1 MEKKIPT
8 TFVGEIAEELTQV
21 SPEIS
26 KTRLRIFYK
35 GFNRNQGYITDEF
48 AEKLLSSLPYTP
60 VVGIFN
66 DLVKDFGG
74 HNQDRNVA
82 KIYGVV
88 PQDPHFAWEDHLD
101 SDGVTRTYA
110 CTDVYLF
117 TGRYDA
123 AKLIPGKQQSM
134 ELDTKTIRGDWQVIN
149 EYGQEGF
156 VYTDAQFIGLSV
168 LGDDKTPCF
177 EGSAFYELVSQFNDF
192 MAAKTSNGGNDMA
205 LEITKPVG
213 GSNQVES
220 EIDATPAESSD
231 PSTEQ
236 TEDTTDSTPSNES
249 AAETADET
257 PDGDSAT
264 DDKKDEESTDGK
276 KDEEKPA
283 DSESNPDEDKKE
295 EDKPTDSACKDKKA
309 DAEKEE
315 NKSADSACGNK
326 KEDAEAQEKKEEDKS
341 ADSACGN
348 KKTDAEAQE
357 KEKKEEDKPADSEL
371 TPSNFENLNNKILEL
386 NQQLATY
393 EAEANKFKNL
403 YTALKAD
410 YDVLVAE
417 KNKELAAQKDAKLQE
432 YTTYISD
439 AVKQDFESR
448 LDSYSTV
455 DELEKDLL
463 FAAKPSLFAKH
474 DDFAPTS
481 TDEDS
486 EDELAALIKKSM
498 KH

>member
-8 TFVGEIAEELTQV
+8 TFVGEIAEGLTQV

-35 GFNRNQGYITDEF
+35 GFNRNQGYVTDEF

-82 KIYGVV
+82 RVYGVV

-101 SDGVTRTYA
+101 SDGVMRTYA

-134 ELDTKTIRGDWQVIN
+134 ELDTSTIRGDWQVIN

-156 VYTDAQFIGLSV
+156 VYTDARFIGLSV

-205 LEITKPVG
+205 LEITKPVA
-213 GSNQVES
+213 GSDQVES
-220 EIDATPAESSD
+220 EIDAVASATPAGSSD

-257 PDGDSAT
+257 PDGDSTT
-264 DDKKDEESTDGK
+264 DNKKDEEPTDDK

-283 DSESNPDEDKKE
+283 DSTSDEEPEDKKE
-295 EDKPTDSACKDKKA
+295 EEKPTDSESNPEEDKKEEEKPTDSACDDKKV
-309 DAEKEE
+309 
-315 NKSADSACGNK
+315 
-326 KEDAEAQEKKEEDKS
+326 DAEAQKEDKKEES
-341 ADSACGN
+341 
-348 KKTDAEAQE
+348 
-357 KEKKEEDKPADSEL
+357 KPADSEL

-393 EAEANKFKNL
+393 EAEANKFKDL

-432 YTTYISD
+432 YTSYISD

-455 DELEKDLL
+455 DDLEKDLL

-481 TDEDS
+481 TYEVDED
-486 EDELAALIKKSM
+486 EITALIKKSM

>member
-8 TFVGEIAEELTQV
+8 TFVGEIAEGLTQV

-26 KTRLRIFYK
+26 KARLRIFYK

-60 VVGIFN
+60 VIGIFN

-101 SDGVTRTYA
+101 SDGVMRTYA

-205 LEITKPVG
+205 LEITKPVA
-213 GSNQVES
+213 GSDQVES
-220 EIDATPAESSD
+220 EIDAAASATPAESSD

-264 DDKKDEESTDGK
+264 DDKKDEEPTDDK
-276 KDEEKPA
+276 KDEEKPADSTSDEEPEDKKEEEKPA

-295 EDKPTDSACKDKKA
+295 EDKPTDSACEDKKA
-309 DAEKEE
+309 DAE
-315 NKSADSACGNK
+315 
-326 KEDAEAQEKKEEDKS
+326 AQEED
-341 ADSACGN
+341 
-348 KKTDAEAQE
+348 
-357 KEKKEEDKPADSEL
+357 KKEEDKPADSEL
-371 TPSNFENLNNKILEL
+371 IPSNFENLNNKILEL

-393 EAEANKFKNL
+393 EAEANKFKDL

-432 YTTYISD
+432 YTSYISD

-455 DELEKDLL
+455 DDLEKDLL

-481 TDEDS
+481 TYEADED
-486 EDELAALIKKSM
+486 EITALIKKSM

>member
-8 TFVGEIAEELTQV
+8 TFVGEIAEGLTQV

-26 KTRLRIFYK
+26 KARLRIFYK

-101 SDGVTRTYA
+101 SDGVMRTYA

-205 LEITKPVG
+205 LEITKPVA
-213 GSNQVES
+213 GSDQVES
-220 EIDATPAESSD
+220 EIDAAASATPAESSD

-264 DDKKDEESTDGK
+264 DDKKDEEPTDDK
-276 KDEEKPA
+276 KDDEKPADSTSDEEPEDKKEEEKPA

-295 EDKPTDSACKDKKA
+295 EDKPTDSACEDKKA
-309 DAEKEE
+309 DAE
-315 NKSADSACGNK
+315 
-326 KEDAEAQEKKEEDKS
+326 AQEED
-341 ADSACGN
+341 
-348 KKTDAEAQE
+348 
-357 KEKKEEDKPADSEL
+357 KKEEDKPADSEL
-371 TPSNFENLNNKILEL
+371 IPSNFENLNNKILEL

-393 EAEANKFKNL
+393 EAEANKFKDL

-432 YTTYISD
+432 YTSYISD

-455 DELEKDLL
+455 DDLEKDLL

-481 TDEDS
+481 TYEADED
-486 EDELAALIKKSM
+486 EITALIKKSM

>member
-8 TFVGEIAEELTQV
+8 TFVGEIAEGLTQV

-26 KTRLRIFYK
+26 KARLRIFYK

-101 SDGVTRTYA
+101 SDGVMRTYA

-205 LEITKPVG
+205 LEITKPVA
-213 GSNQVES
+213 GSDQVES
-220 EIDATPAESSD
+220 EIDAAASATPAESSD

-264 DDKKDEESTDGK
+264 DDKKDEEPTDDK
-276 KDEEKPA
+276 KDEEKPADSTSDEEPEDKKEEEKPA

-295 EDKPTDSACKDKKA
+295 EDKPTDSACEDKKA
-309 DAEKEE
+309 DAE
-315 NKSADSACGNK
+315 
-326 KEDAEAQEKKEEDKS
+326 AQEED
-341 ADSACGN
+341 
-348 KKTDAEAQE
+348 
-357 KEKKEEDKPADSEL
+357 KKEEDKPADSEL
-371 TPSNFENLNNKILEL
+371 IPSNFENLNNKILEL

-393 EAEANKFKNL
+393 EAEANKFKDL

-432 YTTYISD
+432 YTSYISD

-455 DELEKDLL
+455 DDLEKDLL

-481 TDEDS
+481 TYEADED
-486 EDELAALIKKSM
+486 EITALIKKSM

>member
-8 TFVGEIAEELTQV
+8 TFVGEIIGGLEKVT
-21 SPEIS
+21 PEIS
-26 KTRLRIFYK
+26 KTRLSIFYK

-48 AEKLLSSLPYTP
+48 AKKLLSSLPYTP

-66 DLVKDFGG
+66 DLIKDFGG
-74 HNQDRNVA
+74 HDQDRNVA
-82 KIYGVV
+82 KIYGIV
-88 PQDPHFAWEDHLD
+88 PQEPNLAWEERLD
-101 SDGVTRTYA
+101 PDGVTRTYA
-110 CTDVYLF
+110 CTDVYLY

-134 ELDTKTIRGDWQVIN
+134 ELDIDTIRGDWQTIN
-149 EYGQEGF
+149 GQEAY
-156 VYTDAQFIGLSV
+156 VYTDARFIGLSV
-168 LGDDKTPCF
+168 LGNDKTPCF
-177 EGSAFYELVSQFNDF
+177 EGSAFFELVNKFNDF
-192 MAAKTSNGGNDMA
+192 MAANTLNGGTDMV
-205 LEITKPVG
+205 LEDTKIVASATEQPETEVEQVAEATSEG
-213 GSNQVES
+213 PEEVTQSEESTETAVDNGNSVES
-220 EIDATPAESSD
+220 ESD
-231 PSTEQ
+231 
-236 TEDTTDSTPSNES
+236 
-249 AAETADET
+249 AAEDT
-257 PDGDSAT
+257 PDGDSE
-264 DDKKDEESTDGK
+264 KEEPG
-276 KDEEKPA
+276 
-283 DSESNPDEDKKE
+283 KE
-295 EDKPTDSACKDKKA
+295 EDTPSDSETPKEEE
-309 DAEKEE
+309 EKEE
-315 NKSADSACGNK
+315 EPSDAACNK
-326 KEDAEAQEKKEEDKS
+326 KQ
-341 ADSACGN
+341 DS
-348 KKTDAEAQE
+348 QM
-357 KEKKEEDKPADSEL
+357 ADSEL
-371 TPSNFENLNNKILEL
+371 TIENFEKLNSKILEL
-386 NQQLATY
+386 NQKLATY
-393 EAEANKFKNL
+393 ETEANKYMNL

>member
-8 TFVGEIAEELTQV
+8 TFVGEIAEGLTQV

-26 KTRLRIFYK
+26 KARLRIFYK

-101 SDGVTRTYA
+101 SDGVMRTYA

-205 LEITKPVG
+205 LEITKPVA
-213 GSNQVES
+213 GSDQVES
-220 EIDATPAESSD
+220 EIDAAASATPAESSD

-257 PDGDSAT
+257 PDGDSTT
-264 DDKKDEESTDGK
+264 DDKKDEEPTDDK
-276 KDEEKPA
+276 KDEEKPADSTSDEKLEDKKEEEKPA

-295 EDKPTDSACKDKKA
+295 EDKPTDSACEDKKA
-309 DAEKEE
+309 DAE
-315 NKSADSACGNK
+315 AQ
-326 KEDAEAQEKKEEDKS
+326 KEDKKEEDKL
-341 ADSACGN
+341 
-348 KKTDAEAQE
+348 
-357 KEKKEEDKPADSEL
+357 ADSEL

-393 EAEANKFKNL
+393 EAEANKFKDL

-432 YTTYISD
+432 YTSYISD

-455 DELEKDLL
+455 DDLEKDLL

-481 TDEDS
+481 TYEADED
-486 EDELAALIKKSM
+486 EITALIKKSM

>member
-8 TFVGEIAEELTQV
+8 TFVGEIAEGLTQV

-26 KTRLRIFYK
+26 KARLRIFYK

-101 SDGVTRTYA
+101 SDGVMRTYA

-205 LEITKPVG
+205 LEITKPVA
-213 GSNQVES
+213 GSDQVES
-220 EIDATPAESSD
+220 EIDAAASATPAESSD

-257 PDGDSAT
+257 PDGDSTT
-264 DDKKDEESTDGK
+264 DDKKDEEPTDDK
-276 KDEEKPA
+276 KDEEKPADSTSDEKPEDKKEEEKPA

-295 EDKPTDSACKDKKA
+295 ENKPTDSACEDKKA
-309 DAEKEE
+309 DAE
-315 NKSADSACGNK
+315 
-326 KEDAEAQEKKEEDKS
+326 AQEE
-341 ADSACGN
+341 
-348 KKTDAEAQE
+348 
-357 KEKKEEDKPADSEL
+357 EKKEEDKPADSEL
-371 TPSNFENLNNKILEL
+371 IHSNFENLNNKILEL

-393 EAEANKFKNL
+393 EAEANKFKDL

-417 KNKELAAQKDAKLQE
+417 KNKELAAQKNAKLQE
-432 YTTYISD
+432 YTSYISD

-455 DELEKDLL
+455 DDLEKDLL

-481 TDEDS
+481 TYEVDED
-486 EDELAALIKKSM
+486 EITALIKKSM

>member
-8 TFVGEIAEELTQV
+8 TFVGEIAEGLTQV

-26 KTRLRIFYK
+26 KARLRIFYK

-101 SDGVTRTYA
+101 SDGVMRTYA

-168 LGDDKTPCF
+168 LGDDKIPCF

-205 LEITKPVG
+205 LEITKPVA
-213 GSNQVES
+213 GSDQVES
-220 EIDATPAESSD
+220 EIDAAASATPAESSE

-264 DDKKDEESTDGK
+264 DDKKDEEPTDDK
-276 KDEEKPA
+276 KDEEKPADSTSDEKPEDKKEEEKSA

-295 EDKPTDSACKDKKA
+295 EDKPTDSACEDKKA
-309 DAEKEE
+309 DAE
-315 NKSADSACGNK
+315 
-326 KEDAEAQEKKEEDKS
+326 AQEE
-341 ADSACGN
+341 
-348 KKTDAEAQE
+348 
-357 KEKKEEDKPADSEL
+357 EKKEEDKPADSEL

-393 EAEANKFKNL
+393 EAEANKFKDL

-432 YTTYISD
+432 YTSYISD

-455 DELEKDLL
+455 DDLEKDLL

-481 TDEDS
+481 TYEADED
-486 EDELAALIKKSM
+486 EITALIKKSM

>member
-8 TFVGEIAEELTQV
+8 TFVGEIAEGLTQV

-35 GFNRNQGYITDEF
+35 GFNRNQGYVTDEF

-60 VVGIFN
+60 IVGIFN

-82 KIYGVV
+82 RVYGVV

-101 SDGVTRTYA
+101 SDGVMRTYA

-134 ELDTKTIRGDWQVIN
+134 ELDTSTIRGDWQVIN

-156 VYTDAQFIGLSV
+156 VYTDARFIGLSV

-205 LEITKPVG
+205 LEITKPVA
-213 GSNQVES
+213 GSDQVES
-220 EIDATPAESSD
+220 EIDAAASATPTESSD

-257 PDGDSAT
+257 PDGDSTT
-264 DDKKDEESTDGK
+264 DDKKDEEPTDDK

-283 DSESNPDEDKKE
+283 DSTSDEEPEDKKE
-295 EDKPTDSACKDKKA
+295 EEKPTDSESNPEEDKKEEEKPTDSACDDKKA
-309 DAEKEE
+309 DAE
-315 NKSADSACGNK
+315 AQ
-326 KEDAEAQEKKEEDKS
+326 KEDKKEES
-341 ADSACGN
+341 
-348 KKTDAEAQE
+348 
-357 KEKKEEDKPADSEL
+357 KPTDSEL

-393 EAEANKFKNL
+393 EAEANKFKDL

-432 YTTYISD
+432 YTSYISD

-455 DELEKDLL
+455 DDLEKDLL

-481 TDEDS
+481 TYEVDED
-486 EDELAALIKKSM
+486 EITALIKKSM

>member
-1 MEKKIPT
+1 M
-8 TFVGEIAEELTQV
+8 
-21 SPEIS
+21 
-26 KTRLRIFYK
+26 
-35 GFNRNQGYITDEF
+35 
-48 AEKLLSSLPYTP
+48 SSLPYTP

-101 SDGVTRTYA
+101 SDGVMRTYA

-205 LEITKPVG
+205 LEITKPVA
-213 GSNQVES
+213 GSDQVES
-220 EIDATPAESSD
+220 EIDAAASATPAESSE

-264 DDKKDEESTDGK
+264 DDKKDEEPTDDK
-276 KDEEKPA
+276 KDEEKPADSTSDEKPEDKKEEEKPA

-295 EDKPTDSACKDKKA
+295 EDKPTDSACEDKKA
-309 DAEKEE
+309 DAE
-315 NKSADSACGNK
+315 
-326 KEDAEAQEKKEEDKS
+326 AQEE
-341 ADSACGN
+341 
-348 KKTDAEAQE
+348 
-357 KEKKEEDKPADSEL
+357 EKKEEDKPADSEL

-393 EAEANKFKNL
+393 EAEANKFKDL

-432 YTTYISD
+432 YTSYISD

-455 DELEKDLL
+455 DDLEKDLL

-481 TDEDS
+481 TYEADED
-486 EDELAALIKKSM
+486 EITALIKKSM

>member
-8 TFVGEIAEELTQV
+8 TFVGEIAEGLTQV

-26 KTRLRIFYK
+26 KARLRIFYK

-101 SDGVTRTYA
+101 SDGVMRTYA

-205 LEITKPVG
+205 LEITKPVA
-213 GSNQVES
+213 GSDQVES
-220 EIDATPAESSD
+220 EIDAAASATPAESSE

-264 DDKKDEESTDGK
+264 DDKKDEEPTDDK
-276 KDEEKPA
+276 KDKEKPADSTSDEKPEDKKEEEQPA
-283 DSESNPDEDKKE
+283 DSESNPDKDKKE
-295 EDKPTDSACKDKKA
+295 EDKPTDSACEDKKA
-309 DAEKEE
+309 DAE
-315 NKSADSACGNK
+315 
-326 KEDAEAQEKKEEDKS
+326 AQEE
-341 ADSACGN
+341 
-348 KKTDAEAQE
+348 
-357 KEKKEEDKPADSEL
+357 EKKEEDKPVDSEL

-393 EAEANKFKNL
+393 EAEAEAEANKFKDL

-432 YTTYISD
+432 YASYISD

-455 DELEKDLL
+455 DDLEKDLL

-481 TDEDS
+481 TYEADED
-486 EDELAALIKKSM
+486 EITALIKKSM

>member
-8 TFVGEIAEELTQV
+8 TFVGEIAEGLTQV

-26 KTRLRIFYK
+26 KARLRIFYK

-101 SDGVTRTYA
+101 SDGVMRTYA

-205 LEITKPVG
+205 LEITKPVA
-213 GSNQVES
+213 GSDQVES
-220 EIDATPAESSD
+220 EIDAAASATPAESSD

-249 AAETADET
+249 AAETTDET
-257 PDGDSAT
+257 PDGDSTT
-264 DDKKDEESTDGK
+264 DDKKDEEPTDDK
-276 KDEEKPA
+276 KDEEKPADSTSDEEPEDKKEEEKPA

-295 EDKPTDSACKDKKA
+295 EDKPTDSACEDKKA
-309 DAEKEE
+309 DAE
-315 NKSADSACGNK
+315 
-326 KEDAEAQEKKEEDKS
+326 AQEE
-341 ADSACGN
+341 
-348 KKTDAEAQE
+348 
-357 KEKKEEDKPADSEL
+357 EKKEEDKPADSEL
-371 TPSNFENLNNKILEL
+371 IHSNFENLNNKILEL

-393 EAEANKFKNL
+393 EAEANKFKDL

-432 YTTYISD
+432 YTSYISD

-455 DELEKDLL
+455 DDLEKDLL

-481 TDEDS
+481 TYEADED
-486 EDELAALIKKSM
+486 EITALIKKSM

>member
-101 SDGVTRTYA
+101 SDGVMRTYA

-205 LEITKPVG
+205 LEITKPVA
-213 GSNQVES
+213 GSDQVES
-220 EIDATPAESSD
+220 EIDAAASATPAESSE

-257 PDGDSAT
+257 PDGDSTT
-264 DDKKDEESTDGK
+264 DDKKDEEPTDDK
-276 KDEEKPA
+276 KDEEKPADSTSDEKPEDKKEEEKPA

-295 EDKPTDSACKDKKA
+295 EDKPTDSACEDKKA
-309 DAEKEE
+309 DAE
-315 NKSADSACGNK
+315 
-326 KEDAEAQEKKEEDKS
+326 AQEE
-341 ADSACGN
+341 
-348 KKTDAEAQE
+348 
-357 KEKKEEDKPADSEL
+357 EKKEEDKPADSEL

-393 EAEANKFKNL
+393 EAEANKFKDL

-432 YTTYISD
+432 YTSYISD

-455 DELEKDLL
+455 DDLEKDLL

-481 TDEDS
+481 IYEVDED
-486 EDELAALIKKSM
+486 EITALIKKSM

>member
-8 TFVGEIAEELTQV
+8 TFVGEIIGGLEKVT
-21 SPEIS
+21 PEIS
-26 KTRLRIFYK
+26 KTRLSIFYK

-48 AEKLLSSLPYTP
+48 AKKLLSSLPYTP

-74 HNQDRNVA
+74 HDQNRNVA

-88 PQDPHFAWEDHLD
+88 PQEPNLAWEERFDP
-101 SDGVTRTYA
+101 DGVTRTYA
-110 CTDVYLF
+110 CTDVYLY

-134 ELDTKTIRGDWQVIN
+134 ELDIDTIQGDWQTIN
-149 EYGQEGF
+149 GQEAY
-156 VYTDAQFIGLSV
+156 VYTDARFIGLSV
-168 LGDDKTPCF
+168 LGNDKTPCF
-177 EGSAFYELVSQFNDF
+177 EGSAFFELVNKFNNF
-192 MAAKTSNGGNDMA
+192 MAANTLNGGTDMVLEDTKIVAGAAKQPETEVEQVVEATPEGSEEVTQSEEATETATDNNDSA
-205 LEITKPVG
+205 
-213 GSNQVES
+213 ES
-220 EIDATPAESSD
+220 ESESD
-231 PSTEQ
+231 
-236 TEDTTDSTPSNES
+236 
-249 AAETADET
+249 AAEDT
-257 PDGDSAT
+257 PDGDS
-264 DDKKDEESTDGK
+264 
-276 KDEEKPA
+276 
-283 DSESNPDEDKKE
+283 
-295 EDKPTDSACKDKKA
+295 
-309 DAEKEE
+309 EKEE
-315 NKSADSACGNK
+315 PEK
-326 KEDAEAQEKKEEDKS
+326 KEDKDDNAKEEEEEEKKEDTPSDSETPKEEEKKEEEPSDAACDKKQ
-341 ADSACGN
+341 DS
-348 KKTDAEAQE
+348 QM
-357 KEKKEEDKPADSEL
+357 ADSEL
-371 TPSNFENLNNKILEL
+371 TLENFENLNSKILEL
-386 NQQLATY
+386 NQKLATY
-393 EAEANKFKNL
+393 ETEANKYMNL

-463 FAAKPSLFAKH
+463 FAAKPSLFARH

>member
-8 TFVGEIAEELTQV
+8 TFVGEIAEGLTQV

-26 KTRLRIFYK
+26 KARLRIFYK

-101 SDGVTRTYA
+101 SDGVMRTYA

-205 LEITKPVG
+205 LEITKPVA
-213 GSNQVES
+213 GSDQVES
-220 EIDATPAESSD
+220 EIDAAASATPTESSD

-264 DDKKDEESTDGK
+264 NDKKDEEPTDDKKDEEKPADSTSDEEPEDK
-276 KDEEKPA
+276 KEEEKPA
-283 DSESNPDEDKKE
+283 DSESNPDKDKKE
-295 EDKPTDSACKDKKA
+295 EDKPTDSACEDKKA
-309 DAEKEE
+309 DAE
-315 NKSADSACGNK
+315 
-326 KEDAEAQEKKEEDKS
+326 AQEE
-341 ADSACGN
+341 
-348 KKTDAEAQE
+348 
-357 KEKKEEDKPADSEL
+357 EKKEEDKPADSEL

-393 EAEANKFKNL
+393 EAEANKFKDL

-432 YTTYISD
+432 YTSYISD

-455 DELEKDLL
+455 DDLEKDLL

-481 TDEDS
+481 TYEADED
-486 EDELAALIKKSM
+486 EITALIKKSM

>member
-8 TFVGEIAEELTQV
+8 TFVGEIAEGLTQV

-26 KTRLRIFYK
+26 KARLRIFYK
-35 GFNRNQGYITDEF
+35 GFNRNQGYVTDEF

-82 KIYGVV
+82 RVYGVV

-101 SDGVTRTYA
+101 SDGVMRTYA

-134 ELDTKTIRGDWQVIN
+134 ELDTSTIRGDWQVIN

-205 LEITKPVG
+205 LEITKPVA
-213 GSNQVES
+213 GSDQVES
-220 EIDATPAESSD
+220 EIDAAASATPTESSD

-236 TEDTTDSTPSNES
+236 TEGTTDSTPSNES
-249 AAETADET
+249 AVETADET
-257 PDGDSAT
+257 PDGDSTT
-264 DDKKDEESTDGK
+264 DDKKDEEPTDDK
-276 KDEEKPA
+276 KDEKKPADSTSSEEPEDKKEEEKPA
-283 DSESNPDEDKKE
+283 DSESNPEEDKKE
-295 EDKPTDSACKDKKA
+295 EGKPADSACDDKKA
-309 DAEKEE
+309 DAE
-315 NKSADSACGNK
+315 AQ
-326 KEDAEAQEKKEEDKS
+326 KEDKKEE
-341 ADSACGN
+341 G
-348 KKTDAEAQE
+348 
-357 KEKKEEDKPADSEL
+357 KPADSEL

-393 EAEANKFKNL
+393 EAEANKFKDL

-432 YTTYISD
+432 YTSYISD

-455 DELEKDLL
+455 DDLEKDLL

-481 TDEDS
+481 TYEADED
-486 EDELAALIKKSM
+486 EITALIKKSM

>member
-8 TFVGEIAEELTQV
+8 TFVGEIAEGLTQV

-26 KTRLRIFYK
+26 KARLRIFYK

-101 SDGVTRTYA
+101 SDGVMRTYA

-205 LEITKPVG
+205 LEITKPVA
-213 GSNQVES
+213 GSDQVES
-220 EIDATPAESSD
+220 EIDVAASATPAESSD

-264 DDKKDEESTDGK
+264 DDKKDEEPTNNK
-276 KDEEKPA
+276 KDEEKPADSTSDEKPEDKKEEEKPA

-295 EDKPTDSACKDKKA
+295 EDKPTDSACEDKKA
-309 DAEKEE
+309 DAE
-315 NKSADSACGNK
+315 
-326 KEDAEAQEKKEEDKS
+326 AQE
-341 ADSACGN
+341 
-348 KKTDAEAQE
+348 E
-357 KEKKEEDKPADSEL
+357 KKKEEDKPADSEL

-393 EAEANKFKNL
+393 EAEANKFKDL

-432 YTTYISD
+432 YTSYISD

-455 DELEKDLL
+455 DDLEKDLL

-481 TDEDS
+481 TYEADED
-486 EDELAALIKKSM
+486 EITALIKKSM

>member
-8 TFVGEIAEELTQV
+8 TFVGEIAEGLTQV

-26 KTRLRIFYK
+26 KARLRIFYK

-101 SDGVTRTYA
+101 SDGVMRTYA

-205 LEITKPVG
+205 LEITKPVA
-213 GSNQVES
+213 GSDQVES
-220 EIDATPAESSD
+220 EIDAAASVTPAESSD

-257 PDGDSAT
+257 PDGDSTT
-264 DDKKDEESTDGK
+264 DDKKDEEPTDDK
-276 KDEEKPA
+276 KDEEKPADSTSDEEPEDKKEEEKPA

-295 EDKPTDSACKDKKA
+295 EDKPTDSACEDKKA
-309 DAEKEE
+309 DAE
-315 NKSADSACGNK
+315 
-326 KEDAEAQEKKEEDKS
+326 AQEE
-341 ADSACGN
+341 
-348 KKTDAEAQE
+348 
-357 KEKKEEDKPADSEL
+357 EKKEEDKPADSEL

-393 EAEANKFKNL
+393 EAEANKFKDL

-432 YTTYISD
+432 YTSYISD

-455 DELEKDLL
+455 DDLEKDLL

-481 TDEDS
+481 TYEADED
-486 EDELAALIKKSM
+486 EITALIKKSM

>member
-8 TFVGEIAEELTQV
+8 TFVGEIAEGLTQV

-26 KTRLRIFYK
+26 KARLRIFYK

-101 SDGVTRTYA
+101 LDGVMRTYA

-177 EGSAFYELVSQFNDF
+177 EGSAFYELVSQFNNF

-205 LEITKPVG
+205 LEITKPVA
-213 GSNQVES
+213 GSDQVES
-220 EIDATPAESSD
+220 EIDAAASATPAESSE

-264 DDKKDEESTDGK
+264 DDKKDEEPTDDK
-276 KDEEKPA
+276 KDEEKPADSTSDEKPEDKKEEEKPA

-295 EDKPTDSACKDKKA
+295 KDKPTDSACEDKKA
-309 DAEKEE
+309 DAE
-315 NKSADSACGNK
+315 
-326 KEDAEAQEKKEEDKS
+326 AQEE
-341 ADSACGN
+341 
-348 KKTDAEAQE
+348 
-357 KEKKEEDKPADSEL
+357 EKKEEDKPADSEL

-393 EAEANKFKNL
+393 EAEANKFKDL

-432 YTTYISD
+432 YTSYISD

-455 DELEKDLL
+455 DDLEKDLL

-481 TDEDS
+481 TYEADED
-486 EDELAALIKKSM
+486 EITALIKKSM

>member
-101 SDGVTRTYA
+101 SDGVMRTYA

-168 LGDDKTPCF
+168 LGNDKTPCF

-205 LEITKPVG
+205 LEITKPVA
-213 GSNQVES
+213 GSDQVES
-220 EIDATPAESSD
+220 EIDAAASATPAESSD

-264 DDKKDEESTDGK
+264 DDKKDEEPTDDK
-276 KDEEKPA
+276 KDEEKPTDSTSDEKPEDKKEEEKPA

-295 EDKPTDSACKDKKA
+295 EDKPTDSACEDKKA
-309 DAEKEE
+309 DAE
-315 NKSADSACGNK
+315 
-326 KEDAEAQEKKEEDKS
+326 AQEE
-341 ADSACGN
+341 
-348 KKTDAEAQE
+348 
-357 KEKKEEDKPADSEL
+357 EKKEEDKPADSEL

-393 EAEANKFKNL
+393 EAEANKFKDL

-432 YTTYISD
+432 YTSYISD

-455 DELEKDLL
+455 DDLEKDLL

-481 TDEDS
+481 TYEADED
-486 EDELAALIKKSM
+486 EITALIKKSM

>member
-8 TFVGEIAEELTQV
+8 TFVGEIVEGLTQV

-26 KTRLRIFYK
+26 KARLRIFYK
-35 GFNRNQGYITDEF
+35 GFNCNQGYITDEF

-101 SDGVTRTYA
+101 SDGVMRTYA

-205 LEITKPVG
+205 LEITKPVA
-213 GSNQVES
+213 GSDQVES
-220 EIDATPAESSD
+220 EIDAAASATPAESSD

-264 DDKKDEESTDGK
+264 DDKKDEEPTNDK
-276 KDEEKPA
+276 KDEEKPADSTSDEKPEDKKEEEKPA

-295 EDKPTDSACKDKKA
+295 EDKPTDSACEDKKA
-309 DAEKEE
+309 DAE
-315 NKSADSACGNK
+315 
-326 KEDAEAQEKKEEDKS
+326 AQEE
-341 ADSACGN
+341 
-348 KKTDAEAQE
+348 
-357 KEKKEEDKPADSEL
+357 EKKEEDKPADSEL

-393 EAEANKFKNL
+393 EAEANKFKDL

-432 YTTYISD
+432 YTSYISD

-455 DELEKDLL
+455 DDLEKDLL

-481 TDEDS
+481 TYEADED
-486 EDELAALIKKSM
+486 EITALIKKSM

>member
-8 TFVGEIAEELTQV
+8 TFVGEIIGGLEKVT
-21 SPEIS
+21 PEIS
-26 KTRLRIFYK
+26 KTRLSIFYK

-48 AEKLLSSLPYTP
+48 AKKLLSSLPYTP

-66 DLVKDFGG
+66 DLIKDFGG
-74 HNQDRNVA
+74 HDQDRNVA
-82 KIYGVV
+82 KIYGIV
-88 PQDPHFAWEDHLD
+88 PQEPNLAWEERLD
-101 SDGVTRTYA
+101 PDGVTRTYA
-110 CTDVYLF
+110 CTDVYLY

-134 ELDTKTIRGDWQVIN
+134 ELDIDTIQGDWQTIN
-149 EYGQEGF
+149 GQEAY
-156 VYTDAQFIGLSV
+156 VYTDARFIGLSV
-168 LGDDKTPCF
+168 LGNDKTPCF
-177 EGSAFYELVSQFNDF
+177 EGSAFFELVNKFNDF
-192 MAAKTSNGGNDMA
+192 MAANTLNGGTNMV
-205 LEITKPVG
+205 LEDTKIVASATEQPETEVEQVVEATPEG
-213 GSNQVES
+213 PEEVTQSEESTETAVDNGDTVES
-220 EIDATPAESSD
+220 ESD
-231 PSTEQ
+231 
-236 TEDTTDSTPSNES
+236 
-249 AAETADET
+249 AAEDT
-257 PDGDSAT
+257 PDGDSE
-264 DDKKDEESTDGK
+264 KEEPG
-276 KDEEKPA
+276 
-283 DSESNPDEDKKE
+283 KE
-295 EDKPTDSACKDKKA
+295 EDTSSDS
-309 DAEKEE
+309 ETPKEE
-315 NKSADSACGNK
+315 
-326 KEDAEAQEKKEEDKS
+326 EKKEEESSD
-341 ADSACGN
+341 AACN
-348 KKTDAEAQE
+348 KKQDNQM
-357 KEKKEEDKPADSEL
+357 ADSEL
-371 TPSNFENLNNKILEL
+371 TIENFEKLNSKILEL
-386 NQQLATY
+386 NQKLATY
-393 EAEANKFKNL
+393 ETEANKYMNL

>member
-8 TFVGEIAEELTQV
+8 TFVGEIISGLEKVT
-21 SPEIS
+21 PEIS
-26 KTRLRIFYK
+26 KTRLSIFYK

-48 AEKLLSSLPYTP
+48 AKKLLSSLPYTP

-66 DLVKDFGG
+66 DLIKDFGG
-74 HNQDRNVA
+74 HDQDRNVA
-82 KIYGVV
+82 KIYGIV
-88 PQDPHFAWEDHLD
+88 PQEPNLAWEERFDP
-101 SDGVTRTYA
+101 DGVTRTYA
-110 CTDVYLF
+110 CTDVYLY

-134 ELDTKTIRGDWQVIN
+134 ELDIDTIRGDWQTIN
-149 EYGQEGF
+149 GQEAY
-156 VYTDAQFIGLSV
+156 VYTDARFIGLSV
-168 LGDDKTPCF
+168 LGNDKTPCF
-177 EGSAFYELVSQFNDF
+177 EGSAFFELVNKFNDF
-192 MAAKTSNGGNDMA
+192 MAANTLNGGTDMV
-205 LEITKPVG
+205 LEDTKIVASATEQPETEVEQVVEATPEG
-213 GSNQVES
+213 PEEVTQSEESTEPAVDNGDTVES
-220 EIDATPAESSD
+220 ESD
-231 PSTEQ
+231 
-236 TEDTTDSTPSNES
+236 
-249 AAETADET
+249 AAEDT
-257 PDGDSAT
+257 PDGDSE
-264 DDKKDEESTDGK
+264 KEEPG
-276 KDEEKPA
+276 
-283 DSESNPDEDKKE
+283 KE
-295 EDKPTDSACKDKKA
+295 EDTPSDS
-309 DAEKEE
+309 ETPKEE
-315 NKSADSACGNK
+315 
-326 KEDAEAQEKKEEDKS
+326 EKKEEESSD
-341 ADSACGN
+341 AACN
-348 KKTDAEAQE
+348 KKQDNQM
-357 KEKKEEDKPADSEL
+357 ADSEL
-371 TPSNFENLNNKILEL
+371 TIENFEKLNSKILEL
-386 NQQLATY
+386 NQKLATY
-393 EAEANKFKNL
+393 ETEANKYMNL

>member
-8 TFVGEIAEELTQV
+8 TFVGEIAEGLTQV

-26 KTRLRIFYK
+26 KARLRIFYK

-101 SDGVTRTYA
+101 SDGVMRTYA

-205 LEITKPVG
+205 LEITKPVA
-213 GSNQVES
+213 GSDQVES
-220 EIDATPAESSD
+220 EIDAAASATPAESSD

-249 AAETADET
+249 ATETADET

-264 DDKKDEESTDGK
+264 DDKKDEEPTDDK

-283 DSESNPDEDKKE
+283 DSTSDEKPEDKKEEEKPADSESNSDEDKKE
-295 EDKPTDSACKDKKA
+295 EDKPTDSACEDKKA
-309 DAEKEE
+309 DAE
-315 NKSADSACGNK
+315 
-326 KEDAEAQEKKEEDKS
+326 AQEE
-341 ADSACGN
+341 
-348 KKTDAEAQE
+348 
-357 KEKKEEDKPADSEL
+357 EKKEEDKPADSEL

-393 EAEANKFKNL
+393 EAEANKFKDL

-432 YTTYISD
+432 YTSYISD

-455 DELEKDLL
+455 DDLEKDLL

-481 TDEDS
+481 TYEVDED
-486 EDELAALIKKSM
+486 EITALIKKSM

>member
-101 SDGVTRTYA
+101 SDGVMRTYA

-205 LEITKPVG
+205 LEITKPVA
-213 GSNQVES
+213 GSDQVES
-220 EIDATPAESSD
+220 EIDAAASATPTESSE

-264 DDKKDEESTDGK
+264 ADDK

-283 DSESNPDEDKKE
+283 DSTSDEKPEDKKEEEKPTDSESNPDEDKKE
-295 EDKPTDSACKDKKA
+295 EDKPTDSACEDKKA
-309 DAEKEE
+309 DAE
-315 NKSADSACGNK
+315 
-326 KEDAEAQEKKEEDKS
+326 AQEE
-341 ADSACGN
+341 
-348 KKTDAEAQE
+348 
-357 KEKKEEDKPADSEL
+357 EKKEEDKPADSEL

-393 EAEANKFKNL
+393 EAEANKFKDL

-432 YTTYISD
+432 YTSYISD

-455 DELEKDLL
+455 DDLEKDLL

-481 TDEDS
+481 TYEADED
-486 EDELAALIKKSM
+486 EITALIKKSM

>member
-8 TFVGEIAEELTQV
+8 TFVGEIAEGLTQV

-35 GFNRNQGYITDEF
+35 GFNRNQGYVTDEF

-82 KIYGVV
+82 RVYGVV

-101 SDGVTRTYA
+101 SDGVMRTYA

-134 ELDTKTIRGDWQVIN
+134 ELDTSTIRGDWQVIN

-156 VYTDAQFIGLSV
+156 VYTDARFIGLSV

-205 LEITKPVG
+205 LEITKPVA
-213 GSNQVES
+213 GSDQVES
-220 EIDATPAESSD
+220 EIDAAASATPAESSD

-257 PDGDSAT
+257 PDGDSTT
-264 DDKKDEESTDGK
+264 DDKKDEEPTDDK
-276 KDEEKPA
+276 KDEKKPADSTSDEEPEDKKEEEKPA
-283 DSESNPDEDKKE
+283 DSESNPEEDKKE
-295 EDKPTDSACKDKKA
+295 EEKPTDSACDDKKA
-309 DAEKEE
+309 DAE
-315 NKSADSACGNK
+315 AQ
-326 KEDAEAQEKKEEDKS
+326 KEDKKEES
-341 ADSACGN
+341 
-348 KKTDAEAQE
+348 
-357 KEKKEEDKPADSEL
+357 KPADSEL

-393 EAEANKFKNL
+393 EAEANKFKDL

-432 YTTYISD
+432 YTSYISD

-455 DELEKDLL
+455 DDLEKDLL

-481 TDEDS
+481 TYEVDED
-486 EDELAALIKKSM
+486 EITALIKKSM

>member
-8 TFVGEIAEELTQV
+8 TFVGEIAEGLTQV

-26 KTRLRIFYK
+26 KARLRIFYK

-48 AEKLLSSLPYTP
+48 AEKLLSSLPYAP

-101 SDGVTRTYA
+101 SDGVMRTYA

-205 LEITKPVG
+205 LEITKPVA
-213 GSNQVES
+213 GSDQVES
-220 EIDATPAESSD
+220 EIDAAASATPAESSE

-249 AAETADET
+249 AAEAADET

-264 DDKKDEESTDGK
+264 DDKKDEEPTDDK

-283 DSESNPDEDKKE
+283 DSTSDEKPEDKKEEEKPTDSESNPDEDKKE
-295 EDKPTDSACKDKKA
+295 EDKPTDSACEDKKA
-309 DAEKEE
+309 
-315 NKSADSACGNK
+315 
-326 KEDAEAQEKKEEDKS
+326 
-341 ADSACGN
+341 
-348 KKTDAEAQE
+348 DAEAQE

-393 EAEANKFKNL
+393 EAEANKFKDL

-432 YTTYISD
+432 YTNYISD

-455 DELEKDLL
+455 DDLEKDLL

-481 TDEDS
+481 TYEADED
-486 EDELAALIKKSM
+486 EITALIKKSM

>member
-8 TFVGEIAEELTQV
+8 TFVGEITEGLTQV

-35 GFNRNQGYITDEF
+35 GFNRNQGYVTDEF

-82 KIYGVV
+82 KVYGVV

-101 SDGVTRTYA
+101 SDGIMRTYA

-134 ELDTKTIRGDWQVIN
+134 ELDTSTIRGDWQVIN

-156 VYTDAQFIGLSV
+156 VYTDARFIGLSV

-205 LEITKPVG
+205 LEITKPVA
-213 GSNQVES
+213 GSDQVES
-220 EIDATPAESSD
+220 EIDAAASATPAESSD

-257 PDGDSAT
+257 PDGDSTT
-264 DDKKDEESTDGK
+264 DDKKDEEPTDDK
-276 KDEEKPA
+276 KDEEKPADSTSDEEPEDKKEEEKPA
-283 DSESNPDEDKKE
+283 DSESNPEEDKKE
-295 EDKPTDSACKDKKA
+295 EEKPTDSACDDKKA
-309 DAEKEE
+309 DAE
-315 NKSADSACGNK
+315 AQ
-326 KEDAEAQEKKEEDKS
+326 KEDKKEES
-341 ADSACGN
+341 
-348 KKTDAEAQE
+348 
-357 KEKKEEDKPADSEL
+357 KPTDSEL

-393 EAEANKFKNL
+393 EAEANKFKDL

-432 YTTYISD
+432 YTSYISD

-455 DELEKDLL
+455 DDLEKDLL

-481 TDEDS
+481 TYEVDED
-486 EDELAALIKKSM
+486 EITALIKKSM

>member
-8 TFVGEIAEELTQV
+8 TFVGEIAEGLTQV

-26 KTRLRIFYK
+26 KARLRIFYK

-101 SDGVTRTYA
+101 SDGVMRTYA

-205 LEITKPVG
+205 LEITKPVA
-213 GSNQVES
+213 GSDQVES
-220 EIDATPAESSD
+220 EIDAAASATPAESSD

-236 TEDTTDSTPSNES
+236 TEDTTDSTPSNGS

-264 DDKKDEESTDGK
+264 DDKKDEEPTDDK
-276 KDEEKPA
+276 KDEEKPADSTSDEEPEDKREEEKPA

-295 EDKPTDSACKDKKA
+295 EDKPTDSACEDKKA
-309 DAEKEE
+309 DAE
-315 NKSADSACGNK
+315 
-326 KEDAEAQEKKEEDKS
+326 AQEED
-341 ADSACGN
+341 
-348 KKTDAEAQE
+348 
-357 KEKKEEDKPADSEL
+357 KKEEDKPADSEL

-393 EAEANKFKNL
+393 EAEANKFKDL

-432 YTTYISD
+432 YTSYISD

-455 DELEKDLL
+455 DDLEKDLL

-481 TDEDS
+481 TYEADED
-486 EDELAALIKKSM
+486 EITALIKKSM

>member
-8 TFVGEIAEELTQV
+8 TFVGEIAEGLTQV

-35 GFNRNQGYITDEF
+35 GFNRNQGYVTDEF

-82 KIYGVV
+82 KVYGVV

-101 SDGVTRTYA
+101 SDGVMRTYA

-134 ELDTKTIRGDWQVIN
+134 ELDTSTIRGDWQVIN

-156 VYTDAQFIGLSV
+156 VYTDARFIGLSV

-205 LEITKPVG
+205 LEITKPVA
-213 GSNQVES
+213 GSDQVES
-220 EIDATPAESSD
+220 EIDAAASATPAESSD

-257 PDGDSAT
+257 PDGDSTT
-264 DDKKDEESTDGK
+264 DDKKDEEPTD
-276 KDEEKPA
+276 
-283 DSESNPDEDKKE
+283 DKKE
-295 EDKPTDSACKDKKA
+295 EEKPTDSACDDKKA
-309 DAEKEE
+309 DAE
-315 NKSADSACGNK
+315 AQ
-326 KEDAEAQEKKEEDKS
+326 KEDKKEES
-341 ADSACGN
+341 
-348 KKTDAEAQE
+348 
-357 KEKKEEDKPADSEL
+357 KPADSEL

-393 EAEANKFKNL
+393 EAEANKFKDL

-432 YTTYISD
+432 YTSYISD

-455 DELEKDLL
+455 DDLEKDLL

-481 TDEDS
+481 TYEVDED
-486 EDELAALIKKSM
+486 EITALIKKSM

>member
-26 KTRLRIFYK
+26 KARLRIFYK

-101 SDGVTRTYA
+101 SDGVMRTYA

-205 LEITKPVG
+205 LEITKPVA
-213 GSNQVES
+213 GSDQVES
-220 EIDATPAESSD
+220 EIDAAASATPAESSD

-264 DDKKDEESTDGK
+264 DDKKDEEPTDDK
-276 KDEEKPA
+276 KDEEKPADSTSDEEPEDKKEEEKPA

-295 EDKPTDSACKDKKA
+295 EDKPTDSACEDKKA
-309 DAEKEE
+309 DAE
-315 NKSADSACGNK
+315 
-326 KEDAEAQEKKEEDKS
+326 AQEED
-341 ADSACGN
+341 
-348 KKTDAEAQE
+348 
-357 KEKKEEDKPADSEL
+357 KKEEDKPADSEL
-371 TPSNFENLNNKILEL
+371 IPSNFENLNNKILEL

-393 EAEANKFKNL
+393 EAEANKFKDL

-432 YTTYISD
+432 YTSYISD

-455 DELEKDLL
+455 DDLEKDLL

-481 TDEDS
+481 TYEADED
-486 EDELAALIKKSM
+486 EITALIKKSM

>member
-8 TFVGEIAEELTQV
+8 TFVGEIAEGLTQV

-26 KTRLRIFYK
+26 KARLRIFYK

-101 SDGVTRTYA
+101 SDGVMRTYA

-205 LEITKPVG
+205 LEITKPVA
-213 GSNQVES
+213 GSDQVES
-220 EIDATPAESSD
+220 EIDAAASATPAESSE

-264 DDKKDEESTDGK
+264 DDKKDEEPTDDK
-276 KDEEKPA
+276 KDEEKPADSTSDEKPEDKKEEEKLA

-295 EDKPTDSACKDKKA
+295 EDKPTDSACEDKKA
-309 DAEKEE
+309 DAE
-315 NKSADSACGNK
+315 
-326 KEDAEAQEKKEEDKS
+326 AQEE
-341 ADSACGN
+341 
-348 KKTDAEAQE
+348 
-357 KEKKEEDKPADSEL
+357 EKKEEDKPADSEL
-371 TPSNFENLNNKILEL
+371 IHSNFENLNNKILEL

-393 EAEANKFKNL
+393 EAEANKFKDL

-432 YTTYISD
+432 YTSYISD

-455 DELEKDLL
+455 DDLEKDLL

-481 TDEDS
+481 TYEADED
-486 EDELAALIKKSM
+486 EITALIKKSM

>member
-8 TFVGEIAEELTQV
+8 TFVGEIIGGLEKVT
-21 SPEIS
+21 PEIS
-26 KTRLRIFYK
+26 KTRLSIFYK

-48 AEKLLSSLPYTP
+48 AKKLLSSLPYTP

-74 HNQDRNVA
+74 HDQDRNVA
-82 KIYGVV
+82 KIYGIV
-88 PQDPHFAWEDHLD
+88 PQEPNVAWEERFDP
-101 SDGVTRTYA
+101 DGVTRTYA
-110 CTDVYLF
+110 CTDVYLY

-134 ELDTKTIRGDWQVIN
+134 ELDIDTIRGDWQTIN
-149 EYGQEGF
+149 GQEAY
-156 VYTDAQFIGLSV
+156 VYTDARFIGLSV
-168 LGDDKTPCF
+168 LGNDKTPCF
-177 EGSAFYELVSQFNDF
+177 EGSAFFELVNKFNNF
-192 MAAKTSNGGNDMA
+192 MAANTLNGGTDMV
-205 LEITKPVG
+205 LEDTKIVASATEQPETEVEQVVG
-213 GSNQVES
+213 ATPEGPEEVTQSEESTETAVDNGDSAES
-220 EIDATPAESSD
+220 ESD
-231 PSTEQ
+231 
-236 TEDTTDSTPSNES
+236 
-249 AAETADET
+249 AAEDT
-257 PDGDSAT
+257 PDGDSE
-264 DDKKDEESTDGK
+264 KEEPG
-276 KDEEKPA
+276 
-283 DSESNPDEDKKE
+283 KE
-295 EDKPTDSACKDKKA
+295 EDTPSDSETPKEEE
-309 DAEKEE
+309 EKEE
-315 NKSADSACGNK
+315 EPSDAACNK
-326 KEDAEAQEKKEEDKS
+326 KQDNQM
-341 ADSACGN
+341 
-348 KKTDAEAQE
+348 
-357 KEKKEEDKPADSEL
+357 ADSEL
-371 TPSNFENLNNKILEL
+371 TLENFEKLNSKILEL
-386 NQQLATY
+386 NQKLATY
-393 EAEANKFKNL
+393 ETEANKYMNL

>member
-8 TFVGEIAEELTQV
+8 TFVGEIAEGLTQV

-26 KTRLRIFYK
+26 KARLRIFYK

-101 SDGVTRTYA
+101 SDGVMRTYA

-205 LEITKPVG
+205 LEITKPVA
-213 GSNQVES
+213 GSDQVES
-220 EIDATPAESSD
+220 EIDAAASATPAESSD

-257 PDGDSAT
+257 PDGDSTT
-264 DDKKDEESTDGK
+264 DDKKDEEPTDDK
-276 KDEEKPA
+276 KDEEKPADSTSDEEPEDKKEEEKPA

-295 EDKPTDSACKDKKA
+295 EDKPTDSACEDKKA
-309 DAEKEE
+309 DAE
-315 NKSADSACGNK
+315 
-326 KEDAEAQEKKEEDKS
+326 AQEED
-341 ADSACGN
+341 
-348 KKTDAEAQE
+348 
-357 KEKKEEDKPADSEL
+357 KKEEDKPADSEL

-393 EAEANKFKNL
+393 EAEANKFKDL

-432 YTTYISD
+432 YTSYISG

-455 DELEKDLL
+455 DDLEKDLL

-481 TDEDS
+481 TYEADED
-486 EDELAALIKKSM
+486 EITALIKKSM

>member
-8 TFVGEIAEELTQV
+8 TFVGEIAEGLTQV

-26 KTRLRIFYK
+26 KARLRIFYK

-101 SDGVTRTYA
+101 SDGVMRTYA

-117 TGRYDA
+117 TGRYDV

-205 LEITKPVG
+205 LEITKPVA
-213 GSNQVES
+213 GSDQVES
-220 EIDATPAESSD
+220 EIDAAASATPAESSD

-257 PDGDSAT
+257 PDGDSTT
-264 DDKKDEESTDGK
+264 DDKKDEEPTDDK
-276 KDEEKPA
+276 KDEEKPADSTSDEKPEDKKEEEKPA
-283 DSESNPDEDKKE
+283 DSESNPDEDKKA
-295 EDKPTDSACKDKKA
+295 EDKPTDSACEDKKA
-309 DAEKEE
+309 DAE
-315 NKSADSACGNK
+315 
-326 KEDAEAQEKKEEDKS
+326 AQEE
-341 ADSACGN
+341 
-348 KKTDAEAQE
+348 
-357 KEKKEEDKPADSEL
+357 EKKEEDKPADSEL

-393 EAEANKFKNL
+393 EAEANKFKDL

-455 DELEKDLL
+455 DDLEKDLL

-481 TDEDS
+481 TYEADED
-486 EDELAALIKKSM
+486 EITALIKKSM

>member
-8 TFVGEIAEELTQV
+8 TFVGEIAEGLTQV

-26 KTRLRIFYK
+26 KARLRIFYK

-101 SDGVTRTYA
+101 SDGIMRTYA

-205 LEITKPVG
+205 LEITKPVA
-213 GSNQVES
+213 GSDQVES
-220 EIDATPAESSD
+220 EIDAAASATPAESSD

-264 DDKKDEESTDGK
+264 DDKKDEEPTDDK
-276 KDEEKPA
+276 KDEEKPADSTSDEKPEDKKEEEKPA
-283 DSESNPDEDKKE
+283 DSESNPDKDKKE
-295 EDKPTDSACKDKKA
+295 EDKPTDSACEDKKA
-309 DAEKEE
+309 DAE
-315 NKSADSACGNK
+315 
-326 KEDAEAQEKKEEDKS
+326 AQEE
-341 ADSACGN
+341 
-348 KKTDAEAQE
+348 
-357 KEKKEEDKPADSEL
+357 EKKEEDKPADSEL

-393 EAEANKFKNL
+393 EAEANKFKDL

-432 YTTYISD
+432 YTSYISD

-455 DELEKDLL
+455 DDLEKDLL

-481 TDEDS
+481 TYEADED
-486 EDELAALIKKSM
+486 EITALIKKSM

>member
-8 TFVGEIAEELTQV
+8 TFVGEIAEGLTQV

-26 KTRLRIFYK
+26 KARLRIFYK

-101 SDGVTRTYA
+101 SDGVMRTYA

-205 LEITKPVG
+205 LEITKPVS
-213 GSNQVES
+213 GSDQVES
-220 EIDATPAESSD
+220 EIDAAASATPAESSD

-257 PDGDSAT
+257 PDGDSTT
-264 DDKKDEESTDGK
+264 DDKKDEEPTDDK
-276 KDEEKPA
+276 KDEEKPADSTSDEEPENKKEEEKPA

-295 EDKPTDSACKDKKA
+295 EDKPTDSACEDKKA
-309 DAEKEE
+309 DAE
-315 NKSADSACGNK
+315 
-326 KEDAEAQEKKEEDKS
+326 AQEED
-341 ADSACGN
+341 
-348 KKTDAEAQE
+348 
-357 KEKKEEDKPADSEL
+357 KKEEDKPADSEL
-371 TPSNFENLNNKILEL
+371 TPLNFENLNNKILEL

-393 EAEANKFKNL
+393 EAEANKFKDL

-432 YTTYISD
+432 YTSYISD

-455 DELEKDLL
+455 DDLEKDLL

-481 TDEDS
+481 TYEADED
-486 EDELAALIKKSM
+486 EITALIKKSM